1 MGIISSLVALL
12 AAVLTLI
19 AFALDIALFGLV
31 DVEFNKL
38 NADITTKTGPGS
50 STPFFISPTLQ
61 FDSKNCHLLFSFAF
75 V

>member
-38 NADITTKTGPGS
+38 NADITTKTGPGLS
-50 STPFFISPTLQ
+50 NPFFLR
-61 FDSKNCHLLFSFAF
+61 LFT
-75 V
+75 